1 MLKKG
6 LILQI
11 MSWKDH
17 LKPKEQEIYSLIKKE
32 IVRKIMKEFILLRKK
47 TYSYLIEDGKEDR
60 KAQGTKKFA
69 IKRKLKPKSYKTF
82 LEATQAENKL
92 NQLGK
97 KLA

>member
-1 MLKKG
+1 
-6 LILQI
+6 
-11 MSWKDH
+11 
-17 LKPKEQEIYSLIKKE
+17 
-32 IVRKIMKEFILLRKK
+32 MKEFILLRKK

-97 KLA
+97 KLAQIILNKIINNLLKAIN